1 MCAQRSARR
10 CERVLSSSASSP
22 RSTIHSTRARRVPG
36 AARTTGFPHV
46 LSVAGPGIV
55 AIVALI
61 ALWTWASANLAGGG
75 LILPSPSAVVRALVN
90 DWSIIVRA
98 LGYTLGT
105 AAVGLL
111 VGVLIA
117 VVLVAISVTFVPLR
131 RPLMRQVT
139 ILFCLPLATIAPLLF
154 LLLPLPGPQI
164 VVAASSVVFPVYL
177 ALEQGLTAKHR
188 AWEDLTQVLG
198 GGKLHHFWSVQV
210 PAATKEFLVAMRI
223 AGPAAILGT
232 TLAEYFGGANGI
244 GVLMINALSQLNAPR
259 AYALGVVITLT
270 CAAAYLVVGV
280 IARFFPWI
288 SELHDVD

>member
-1 MCAQRSARR
+1 MVVA
-10 CERVLSSSASSP
+10 
-22 RSTIHSTRARRVPG
+22 PG
-36 AARTTGFPHV
+36 AITF
-46 LSVAGPGIV
+46 
-55 AIVALI
+55 VALI
-61 ALWTWASANLAGGG
+61 AVWMWASANLAGGG
-75 LILPSPSAVVRALVN
+75 LILPSPGAVVGALVA

-98 LGYTLGT
+98 LGFTLGT
-105 AAVGLL
+105 ASIGLL
-111 VGVLIA
+111 VGVLVA
-117 VVLVAISVTFVPLR
+117 VVLVAISVAIVPLR
-131 RPLMRQVT
+131 RPMMRQVT

-177 ALEQGLTAKHR
+177 ALEQGLTAKHQ

-198 GGKLHHFWSVQV
+198 GTKMHHFWSVQV

-270 CAAAYLVVGV
+270 CAAAYLVVGLV
-280 IARFFPWI
+280 SRAFPWT